1 MIKTDDPALALLN
14 SLTAVCHDG
23 QAGYETAATNT
34 PDPKLQ
40 RLLGELAAQ
49 RMKFADELTA
59 RVRVLRGEPVKRG
72 TLAAAVHR
80 KWVDLQAHHTRA
92 RIHAVLAE
100 CERAEDLSVRAYR
113 AALEIPDVDEQTRAL
128 VQRQYEQVQAAH
140 DRVRQLRDDPA
151 YAYR

>member
-1 MIKTDDPALALLN
+1 MIKTDEPALALLN

-23 QAGYETAATNT
+23 QAGYETAAQDM
-34 PDPKLQ
+34 PEPSLQ

-49 RMKFADELTA
+49 RMKFADELSA

-72 TLAAAVHR
+72 SLAGAAHR
-80 KWVDLQAHHTRA
+80 KWIDLQAGNTKA
-92 RIHAVLAE
+92 RIHSILAE
-100 CERAEDLSVRAYR
+100 CERAEDVSVKAYR
-113 AALEIPDVDEQTRAL
+113 TALQTPDIDEQTRKL
-128 VQRQYEQVQAAH
+128 VQEQYEQVQAAH